1 MQEFDNEIKCA
12 GMIQKET
19 RRQSVQ
25 MVLKNS
31 CYDMLW
37 YGMVCYN
44 IFLNICYAML
54 FLCFAKV
61 FSLTCNSWHFAAEAI
76 IYGSNNLIE
85 CENGLKIGSE
95 LESAEESTRWKRN

>member
-25 MVLKNS
+25 MFLKNS

-61 FSLTCNSWHFAAEAI
+61 FS
-76 IYGSNNLIE
+76 
-85 CENGLKIGSE
+85 
-95 LESAEESTRWKRN
+95 